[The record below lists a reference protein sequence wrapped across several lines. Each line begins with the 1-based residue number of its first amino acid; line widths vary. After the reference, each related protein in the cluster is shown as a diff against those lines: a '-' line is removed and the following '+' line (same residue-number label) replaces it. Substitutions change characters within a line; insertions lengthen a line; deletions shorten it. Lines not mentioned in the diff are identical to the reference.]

1 MRAAVLGLLLA
12 GCALAPE
19 APPEPSY
26 TPNRSDYLAFREG
39 RAALLEPNYL
49 PFMLHGVAGGEA
61 SPPAVILCRWDADQ
75 MPLAVEVVVPD
86 IPAALQH
93 DVHPR
98 GTEEFV
104 AAARSALRVWER
116 ELEGLVTFRMV
127 EPGELADLRIRLLA
141 ERAPIA
147 RRDRVVLGSTEA
159 LLSACRVEAMGR
171 PGQAAS
177 VRFTLPEF
185 VVYLADEFGLLNPGQ
200 VERVVLHELGHA
212 LGMLGHSPVPS
223 DMMYAA
229 YRERSDVEALSQAD
243 VNSFVSLYRLP
254 NGTRYAEVPAESEEL
269 PGRVRPDPPPG
280 ELPLLSRAPVVDARR
295 GFALRFPEAWL
306 VAEGRRG
313 VFASNGPVWDFDV
326 SLELAVWPY
335 PDVASFLARYGDSL
349 FAGSWFRQRGATTLA
364 GQEGLRVL
372 VEDEAGET
380 ARDFRFI
387 PLGDGSLLVALAQLP
402 AAHQRVWLTWVEAS
416 LATLELSTDT
426 GWE

>member
-1 MRAAVLGLLLA
+1 
-12 GCALAPE
+12 
-19 APPEPSY
+19 
-26 TPNRSDYLAFREG
+26 
-39 RAALLEPNYL
+39 L
-49 PFMLHGVAGGEA
+49 PFMLHGVPGGEA
-61 SPPAVILCRWDADQ
+61 SPASVILCRWDADQ
-75 MPLAVEVVVPD
+75 MPLAVEVAAPD
-86 IPAALQH
+86 IPVALQH

-98 GTEEFV
+98 GAEEFV

-116 ELEGLVTFRMV
+116 ELEGLVTFRTV
-127 EPGELADLRIRLLA
+127 GSEGEADLRIRLLA
-141 ERAPIA
+141 ERAPVG
-147 RRDRVVLGSTEA
+147 RPDRVVLGSTEA
-159 LLSACRVEAMGR
+159 LLSACRVESLGG
-171 PGQAAS
+171 PGEAAS
-177 VRFTLPEF
+177 VSFALPEL

-254 NGTRYAEVPAESEEL
+254 NGTRYAEVPAEREGPSERAGSNL
-269 PGRVRPDPPPG
+269 PPEGA
-280 ELPLLSRAPVVDARR
+280 PLLSRAPVVDARR
-295 GFALRFPEAWL
+295 GFALRFPETWL

-349 FAGSWFRQRGATTLA
+349 FAGSWFRERGETTVA
-364 GQEGLRVL
+364 GQGGLRVL

-387 PLGDGSLLVALAQLP
+387 PLGDESLLVVLSQFP
-402 AAHQRVWLTWVEAS
+402 AAQRPAWLAWVEAS